1 VIERMLWALEMVWT
15 PTLESRF
22 DIAHCYGL
30 AFRPET
36 EALYRL
42 ALRKLLQF
50 KDLGVRDHSTTVQQ
64 PSFTHSHAMDLS
76 GLHSSS
82 AAVYSI
88 LNALLHCIYPYT
100 SAAIHLNRPH
110 LNHHPHIG
118 TRVVAS
124 S

>member
-1 VIERMLWALEMVWT
+1 MPDYDYIASPHLADPVRLMEDKKVIERMLWALEMVWT

-50 KDLGVRDHSTTVQQ
+50 KDLGVRDHSTTAYVHTLT
-64 PSFTHSHAMDLS
+64 SNGLVGFTQKLC
-76 GLHSSS
+76 
-82 AAVYSI
+82 
-88 LNALLHCIYPYT
+88 CI
-100 SAAIHLNRPH
+100 I
-110 LNHHPHIG
+110 
-118 TRVVAS
+118 
-124 S
+124 